1 MLKTNFNKFSG
12 NSKEDT
18 YKIIIDNEGSR
29 SRVNQAEK
37 FKKKNQTV
45 SSKCCRILIEGCN
58 PRKILK
64 WTEKSSADFILSN
77 ISRKHLTS

>member
-37 FKKKNQTV
+37 FKKK
-45 SSKCCRILIEGCN
+45 
-58 PRKILK
+58 KIK
-64 WTEKSSADFILSN
+64 QSQASAVEL
-77 ISRKHLTS
+77 

>member
-37 FKKKNQTV
+37 LKAKTKKSN
-45 SSKCCRILIEGCN
+45 S
-58 PRKILK
+58 LK
-64 WTEKSSADFILSN
+64 QVLQN
-77 ISRKHLTS
+77 LNRRLQP

>member
-37 FKKKNQTV
+37 FKANQQKKKSNSIKQV
-45 SSKCCRILIEGCN
+45 LQN
-58 PRKILK
+58 P
-64 WTEKSSADFILSN
+64 N
-77 ISRKHLTS
+77 

>member
-12 NSKEDT
+12 NLKEDT

-37 FKKKNQTV
+37 FKANQQKK
-45 SSKCCRILIEGCN
+45 
-58 PRKILK
+58 
-64 WTEKSSADFILSN
+64 
-77 ISRKHLTS
+77 

>member
-29 SRVNQAEK
+29 SRVNQPEK
-37 FKKKNQTV
+37 FKANQQKKKKFKQYQA
-45 SSKCCRILIEGCN
+45 
-58 PRKILK
+58 
-64 WTEKSSADFILSN
+64 SAAEP
-77 ISRKHLTS
+77 

>member
-1 MLKTNFNKFSG
+1 MLKTNFNKFSR

-37 FKKKNQTV
+37 FKANQQKKIKQYQA
-45 SSKCCRILIEGCN
+45 
-58 PRKILK
+58 
-64 WTEKSSADFILSN
+64 SAAEP
-77 ISRKHLTS
+77 